1 MASKKDKSA
10 KAGSKVVRRDESLA
24 EGQQPSAISIAPASS
39 ASDTRWIVRE
49 AAWVRMFG
57 RIDAKN
63 PFAR

>member
-10 KAGSKVVRRDESLA
+10 KTGSKTVDHDATHTEI
-24 EGQQPSAISIAPASS
+24 EQPSAISVIPESS
-39 ASDTRWIVRE
+39 VSDTRWIVRE

-57 RIDAKN
+57 RIEAKN